1 MFIPDKII
9 IDEKAMDYEMGKKV
23 FKEFKNTKTEIIIR
37 KGGRVTELGKM
48 APFDAYKFGKK
59 ILVVGIRKE
68 SKFQSC
74 KPSANY
80 QLPLVSGCMG
90 MCEYCYLQTQFGK
103 RPYVKVYANIEDTL
117 KQAAGYLD
125 ESPDEIMIFEGAATS
140 DPIPI
145 EPYTGILKT
154 SIEFFA
160 NKENSKFRFVSKYN
174 DVESFIGINHNRKT
188 TIRFSIN
195 TNRVIGRY
203 EHKTTTL
210 EERIEAARM
219 VSNSGYPIG
228 FIIAPV
234 FIYDGW
240 EKEYSYLMHYIKAHL
255 NNAYIKFEVIS
266 HRYTSRAKEN
276 ILNVFPN
283 TKLVFSEEERQFKYG
298 QFGYGKYVYNKEKL
312 KSIKEFFNN
321 NLINLFGE
329 ESINYII

>member
-9 IDEKAMDYEMGKKV
+9 IDEKAMDYAMGKKV
-23 FKEFKNTKTEIIIR
+23 FKEFNNTETEIIIR
-37 KGGRVTELGKM
+37 KGGRVTELSKKS
-48 APFDAYKFGKK
+48 PFDAYKFGKK

-68 SKFQSC
+68 SEFQTC
-74 KPSANY
+74 KPSANF

-117 KQAAGYLD
+117 NQVRDYLD
-125 ESPDEIMIFEGAATS
+125 ENPDEVIIFEGSATS

-145 EPYTGILKT
+145 EPYTGTLKT

-174 DVESFIGINHNRKT
+174 DVDNLLGIKHNRKT

-195 TNRVIGRY
+195 TNKIIKRY
-203 EHKTTTL
+203 EHKTTSL
-210 EERIEAARM
+210 EERIEAARKI
-219 VSNSGYPIG
+219 SNSGYPIG
-228 FIIAPV
+228 FIIAPI

-240 EKEYSYLMHYIKAHL
+240 EKEYSHLMHYIKVQL
-255 NNAYIKFEVIS
+255 KNAYIKFEVIS

-276 ILNVFPN
+276 ILNIFPN

-312 KSIKEFFNN
+312 KLIKEFFNE
-321 NLINLFGE
+321 NLTNLFGE